1 MNRRLPVRWKAS
13 IEPTRP
19 PTGAAG
25 AKGTPL
31 LGSSVSVSPAT
42 RGGAVR
48 VVPLLAAL
56 LAGGCSTLN
65 AARETFLGGPAPGDA
80 APARL
85 TGFIGAAVADEPRAA
100 LAAREVLA
108 LGGTAADAAVAL
120 AFTLAVT
127 LPSRASLGAGGACL
141 AYNPSRD
148 GPGAGAPE
156 AILFTPVPGGGAPG
170 ADRPAAAPM
179 LPRGMFAL
187 HARYGRQPLE
197 GLIAPAEQLAR
208 FGAPISRALVRDLS
222 LVAGP
227 LRADPASAAIFAPG
241 GIALTEGSQLVQPD
255 LGATLAQLRTAGVG
269 DLYQGALARRVTEAS
284 VIAGGGL
291 TLEAMR
297 AALPRT
303 AAPIVLSE
311 GRDQVAF
318 LPPPADGGLA
328 AAAAFTQLQANPAD
342 LTAAQARAEAVAAR
356 WRAGGGETQALL
368 ASAGGGFL
376 PPLGAGTSFATLDRE
391 GNAVVCA
398 LSMNNLFG
406 TGRTA
411 PGTGVVLASSPGATP
426 PALLP
431 AALAWNP
438 NVRGFRAA
446 VAGSGQA
453 GGPLGVAAG
462 MLNALRSGEAL
473 PVPAPEPGRS
483 NAIACAR
490 YLPGEEGDCRWA
502 TDPRGAGL
510 AAGSN

>member
-1 MNRRLPVRWKAS
+1 MSSNVPA
-13 IEPTRP
+13 PTFI
-19 PTGAAG
+19 
-25 AKGTPL
+25 
-31 LGSSVSVSPAT
+31 
-42 RGGAVR
+42 RGGAAR
-48 VVPLLAAL
+48 AAPLLAAL

-65 AARETFLGGPAPGDA
+65 AARETFLGGQAPAA
-80 APARL
+80 TTPARL

-108 LGGTAADAAVAL
+108 LGGSAADAAVAL
-120 AFTLAVT
+120 SFTLAVT

-141 AYNPSRD
+141 AYNPRRD
-148 GPGAGAPE
+148 GPGAGTPE
-156 AILFTPVPGGGAPG
+156 AILFTPAPGGGAPG

-187 HARYGRQPLE
+187 HARYGRQPIE

-208 FGAPISRALVRDLS
+208 FGTPASRALARDLA

-227 LRADPASAAIFAPG
+227 LRADPVSASVFAPG
-241 GIALTEGSQLVQPD
+241 SALLAEGGQLVQPD
-255 LGATLAQLRTAGVG
+255 LGATLAQLRTAGIG
-269 DLYQGALARRVTEAS
+269 DLYQGALGRRFAAAS
-284 VIAGGGL
+284 VPAGGGV
-291 TLEAMR
+291 TFEAMR

-303 AAPIVLSE
+303 AAPIMLPA

-318 LPPPADGGLA
+318 LPPLADGGLA
-328 AAAAFTQLQANPAD
+328 AAAAFTQLQANTAD
-342 LTAAQARAEAVAAR
+342 LAAAQARAEAVAVR
-356 WRAGGGETQALL
+356 WRAGGGDAQALL
-368 ASAGGGFL
+368 ASTGGGVL
-376 PPLGAGTSFATLDRE
+376 PPLGAGTSFATLDRD

-398 LSMNNLFG
+398 LTMNNLFG

-411 PGTGVVLASSPGATP
+411 PGLGVVLASSPTAAP

-431 AALAWNP
+431 AALAWNA

-446 VAGSGQA
+446 VGGSGQA

-473 PVPAPEPGRS
+473 PVPAPDPGRS
-483 NAIACAR
+483 NVIACAQ
-490 YLPGEEGDCRWA
+490 YLPGEEEACRWA